1 MLIGAIVI
9 FILLGIQNLN
19 TGKKRK
25 KQISGSCSQKML
37 SQKLTIAACSF
48 HLESLLILLI
58 NRHLFYKQISCPA
71 YSPLN
76 TMKQKHFI
84 IILKFLFSC
93 IIKFQSTTLRTLWI
107 FKWKVKKRGKKR
119 EKTKQTNFLPFTIWI
134 CHNIRF
140 LEQTVLIRN
149 IQFFYWIQKNGTGWM
164 FHIFL

>member
-19 TGKKRK
+19 TSKKRK

-84 IILKFLFSC
+84 INSNFSFLALSNSKVLHSGRC
-93 IIKFQSTTLRTLWI
+93 EYLNE
-107 FKWKVKKRGKKR
+107 KVKKRGKKR